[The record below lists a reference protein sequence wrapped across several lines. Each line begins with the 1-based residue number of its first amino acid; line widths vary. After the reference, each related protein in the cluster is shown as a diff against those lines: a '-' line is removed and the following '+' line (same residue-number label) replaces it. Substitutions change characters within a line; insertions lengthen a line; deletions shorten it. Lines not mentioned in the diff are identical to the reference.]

1 MQVVY
6 RDCSPVGLDLPCGI
20 LLERLPVDGE
30 AVDGPGCAFACR
42 ACGAVG
48 ACVTL
53 VAVATAAA
61 VFFQRNPEGE
71 RVAREFE
78 FVIVEVMVYG
88 DGALRAAG
96 YLEHR
101 LVGVLYADLEL
112 IERLCIRAVRILA
125 TFVFGEVLRE
135 CVVVSCDGEV
145 FGEFWV
151 ACFGKFEH
159 SRSNELRFF
168 VVLFSQV
175 DNEFLGVILA
185 ERELR
190 VARFGKGFPDAPH
203 PYALRNVVC
212 TQRSVGDDEEE
223 RAEYDGDVARLA
235 LDLVDEED
243 RDDDVE
249 VDVDGDGV
257 DAFCRDA
264 VVADSA
270 DKADGHHGHERDA
283 RCGEN
288 LEEFFLERVAGSKA
302 RGVQDGDERE
312 HVQHESRDE
321 IRYHSLRHV
330 PQQDELDD
338 VGVKEEYGERK
349 HRHEEEPDSARG
361 ELVQRG
367 RFAVAFL
374 DGRDA
379 AEVEYG
385 EDGTCAE
392 VENIEIHLL
401 IEFMFEKCA
410 KTEDE
415 RFYGCEQECCD
426 ERGDS

>member
-1 MQVVY
+1 MQVAY
-6 RDCSPVGLDLPCGI
+6 RDCSPVSFDLLYGI
-20 LLERLPVDGE
+20 LLERLPVDGK

-53 VAVATAAA
+53 VAVAAAAA
-61 VFFQRNPEGE
+61 VFFQRDAERE

-78 FVIVEVMVYG
+78 FVVVEVMVYG
-88 DGALRAAG
+88 DGALCAG
-96 YLEHR
+96 RHLEHR
-101 LVGVLYADLEL
+101 LVGVLYAGLEL
-112 IERLCIRAVRILA
+112 VERFFAGAVRTFIA
-125 TFVFGEVLRE
+125 TYVFGEVVGE

-145 FGEFWV
+145 FGDFRV
-151 ACFGKFEH
+151 VCFGKLEH
-159 SRSNELRFF
+159 PRSNEFRVF
-168 VVLFSQV
+168 VVFFPQV
-175 DNEFLGVILA
+175 DNEFPGVILA

-203 PYALRNVVC
+203 PDALRNVVC
-212 TQRSVGDDEEE
+212 AQRGIGDDEEE

-249 VDVDGDGV
+249 VDVDGRGV

-270 DKADGHHGHERDA
+270 DKADGHHGHERNA

-321 IRYHSLRHV
+321 IRNHSLRHV
-330 PQQDELDD
+330 PQHDELDD
-338 VGVKEEYGERK
+338 VGVE
-349 HRHEEEPDSARG
+349 
-361 ELVQRG
+361 
-367 RFAVAFL
+367 
-374 DGRDA
+374 
-379 AEVEYG
+379 
-385 EDGTCAE
+385 
-392 VENIEIHLL
+392 
-401 IEFMFEKCA
+401 
-410 KTEDE
+410 
-415 RFYGCEQECCD
+415 
-426 ERGDS
+426 